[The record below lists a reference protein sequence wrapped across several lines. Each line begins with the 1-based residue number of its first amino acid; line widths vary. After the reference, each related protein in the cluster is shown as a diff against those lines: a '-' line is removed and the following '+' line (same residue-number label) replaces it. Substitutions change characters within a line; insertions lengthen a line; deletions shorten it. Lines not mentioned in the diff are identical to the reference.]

1 MCFFPRTIFSDTDYF
16 ITIAF
21 KTYFIVHPLD
31 IIVYSK
37 KLEQNVLL
45 VCPCIFSLE
54 NTNNYFSFLGGKMEP
69 KEKQSFSSQF
79 QSSFMIE
86 IVRNR
91 LSVIYRLPAS
101 LHSFFF
107 FFSPPWRRILEEKMV
122 STAFVHQYFLI
133 FLQFGGFCAI
143 SPVLDGRRSG

>member
-1 MCFFPRTIFSDTDYF
+1 MCFFPRTIFSDMDYF

-107 FFSPPWRRILEEKMV
+107 FSPPWRRILEEKMV